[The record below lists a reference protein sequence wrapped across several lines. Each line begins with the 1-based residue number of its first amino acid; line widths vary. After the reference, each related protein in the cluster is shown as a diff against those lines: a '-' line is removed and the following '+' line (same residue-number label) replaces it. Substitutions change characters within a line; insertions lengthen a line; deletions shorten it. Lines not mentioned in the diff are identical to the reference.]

1 MGSFFPKIGHII
13 PKLTGVIVCKNPD
26 VVTISGN
33 VFLYYAITYPVI
45 CVLFIMV
52 FCTLGHR
59 SFLHKHEYSLIK
71 IKPKETKQTR
81 SIDSF
86 FCDNEKEE
94 TQCEVECQTHGDD
107 TDSVATLIESCKT
120 ELSWIKIIQHSLSR
134 I

>member
-1 MGSFFPKIGHII
+1 
-13 PKLTGVIVCKNPD
+13 
-26 VVTISGN
+26 
-33 VFLYYAITYPVI
+33 
-45 CVLFIMV
+45 MV

-120 ELSWIKIIQHSLSR
+120 EFRVGSKSSNTH
-134 I
+134 